1 MSEKEILEKLLEFAP
16 FLSIQSMIKDIGR
29 ALLYWLTSVLMWIVE
44 KVGDVLSEMVT
55 VLGFYK
61 SGDMTGSGGI
71 LDTFSAFQ
79 KFGIGIT
86 LLIIGAVLFLGKTEE
101 TRAVPLNALLMVI
114 IVMLLP
120 SIMSDGLKIVTA
132 TANTVNNE
140 QAEFGFDSFKKN
152 VTDVYVLADNGWTT
166 TNPKNKNYL
175 EDRDFFNINEKITD
189 AEDIDNG
196 EPLLYEVVNSKSGSG
211 KELQKF
217 DSDGGG
223 IKEWLMKKLFVTGY
237 YRWSVN
243 WLPLLTTLA
252 CLSFSLV
259 ISLVR
264 CGRLG
269 IEQGFNYIWA
279 NVVAFFSIRNIK
291 YLKTAV
297 MELISGFVLI
307 ISIFAMYAVFIAYN
321 AWLGTQQLSVLAQ
334 IFGIIGGAW
343 FIYDGPSII
352 QKTLGIDA
360 GLSTAGSFVMGI
372 GAMKAVK
379 AAGTLTGKSVNGAAN
394 TAGFFKGLSEGIT
407 TKEEPK
413 NDEKAGLNSEMTK
426 NNKGDLPDGEEN
438 KDSKD
443 NLQSEMHNQENSQEL
458 DQAQENDLSKDDPE
472 LDQETDETST
482 VVGLGN
488 PEKQED
494 PNTPENQDIQENQ
507 EVPDTSERNEEQ
519 EPLSEDPLSYTAND
533 MNLDQTEPYPLED
546 DLSGSSDFDNYGG
559 EMNNTGTLEGQS
571 ASIDEPDNDINQPIQ
586 SSLDSVQAGD
596 DLPNSG
602 VTSDSDGQMI
612 HREEENRSSD
622 FEEPTYSPSQSKSAS
637 KNSSGNHSESK
648 HSEKEKVEE
657 LPNPFSKKV
666 NQMIHT
672 PNYQKNTKNKVGNM
686 VDGYNR
692 NKEFGQDVNE
702 WLKQRR
708 NKKEGEHPESIAP
721 YQERKRAKNK
731 NESE

>member
-44 KVGDVLSEMVT
+44 KVGGVLTEMVS

-61 SGDMTGSGGI
+61 ATDMTGKGGI

-101 TRAVPLNALLMVI
+101 TRAVPINALLMVV

-120 SIMSDGLKIVTA
+120 SIMSDGMKIV
-132 TANTVNNE
+132 NSTVDAVSSE
-140 QAEFGFDSFKKN
+140 QTEFGFDSFKKN

-166 TNPKNKNYL
+166 TEPKNKNYL
-175 EDRDFFNINEKITD
+175 EDRNFFDVNEKITD

-211 KELQKF
+211 KELKKF
-217 DSDGGG
+217 ESDGGG
-223 IKEWLMKKLFVTGY
+223 ITEWLMKKLFVKGY

-243 WLPLLTTLA
+243 WLPLIATLA
-252 CLSFSLV
+252 CLAFSLI

-269 IEQGFNYIWA
+269 IELGFNYIWA
-279 NVVAFFSIRNIK
+279 NIVAYFSIRNIK
-291 YLKTAV
+291 FLKTAV
-297 MELISGFVLI
+297 LELFSGFVLI
-307 ISIFAMYAVFIAYN
+307 LSIFGMYAVFIAYN
-321 AWLGTQQLSVLAQ
+321 SWLGTQQLSVLAQ

-379 AAGTLTGKSVNGAAN
+379 KASEMAGKTANGAAN
-394 TAGFFKGLSEGIT
+394 TAGFVEGLSEGMSS
-407 TKEEPK
+407 KEEPK
-413 NDEKAGLNSEMTK
+413 NDEKAGLNSEMA
-426 NNKGDLPDGEEN
+426 NNTNEDLPEEEN
-438 KDSKD
+438 KNGNNNQQLDV
-443 NLQSEMHNQENSQEL
+443 QNQEDSNENSEEL
-458 DQAQENDLSKDDPE
+458 DQPQENEPSTSE
-472 LDQETDETST
+472 AETEQETNEDQSDVELQEELEARSE
-482 VVGLGN
+482 
-488 PEKQED
+488 EKHE
-494 PNTPENQDIQENQ
+494 
-507 EVPDTSERNEEQ
+507 
-519 EPLSEDPLSYTAND
+519 LSENGASLE
-533 MNLDQTEPYPLED
+533 QTEPYANDYENNMED
-546 DLSGSSDFDNYGG
+546 DHNNNSVDDFEGESSGSLHV
-559 EMNNTGTLEGQS
+559 EEQTLLT
-571 ASIDEPDNDINQPIQ
+571 DEPEINNDQ
-586 SSLDSVQAGD
+586 SNLA
-596 DLPNSG
+596 
-602 VTSDSDGQMI
+602 TSDNEVPINESTATSLNSDDV
-612 HREEENRSSD
+612 E
-622 FEEPTYSPSQSKSAS
+622 SKKIRNEKDSAV
-637 KNSSGNHSESK
+637 KNNSATRNVKGNHTENDK
-648 HSEKEKVEE
+648 DEE
-657 LPNPFSKKV
+657 MPNPFVKKV

-692 NKEFGQDVNE
+692 NKEFGQEVNE
-702 WLKQRR
+702 WLNQRR
-708 NKKEGEHPESIAP
+708 NKREEEHPESVAP
-721 YQERKRAKNK
+721 YLERKRAKNK
-731 NESE
+731 NKSG